1 MSSTI
6 LIIDDSAELCA
17 LMETILPYSGYRTLS
32 AGTAAAGLALIAE
45 TQPDL
50 VIVDFEL
57 PDGKGL
63 DVLEALN
70 RQQPVTPSILMTG
83 YGSEG
88 VAAKALRLGALGYL
102 IKPFTVE
109 EVLSSIER
117 ALSIGRMQRERAT
130 LSSRLEMYD
139 HHFRAISALT
149 RAMIVGLD
157 ASSLIERIVEAGLFT
172 TRAERCFLAVVNAGG
187 DSPEEDSDVR
197 VVAFA
202 GRPARQCEQLRPSAS
217 DERLMRV
224 LKPGK
229 AVRLQSERGT
239 SLRLQTGDDAHAVVQ
254 VPLHDGNRVIGLLS
268 VDRQSSE
275 LPFTRHD
282 QEMVQILADHAVL
295 VLGRQPRATEE
306 EPGASELPNAPAAG
320 SGFGQVMGLLER

>member
-1 MSSTI
+1 MTPTI
-6 LIIDDSAELCA
+6 VIIDDSTELCA
-17 LMETILPYSGYRTLS
+17 LMETILPYSGYQVLS
-32 AGTAAAGLALIAE
+32 AGTAAAGLALVG
-45 TQPDL
+45 QVHPDL

-70 RQQPVTPSILMTG
+70 HRPPVTPSILMTG

-88 VAAKALRLGALGYL
+88 VAARALRLGALGYL

-117 ALSIGRMQRERAT
+117 ALSIGRMQQERAT
-130 LSSRLEMYD
+130 LGTRLETYE

-157 ASSLIERIVEAGLFT
+157 SPSLIERIVEAGLYV
-172 TRAERCFLAVVNAGG
+172 TRAERCFLAVADASGQ
-187 DSPEEDSDVR
+187 ELR
-197 VVAFA
+197 VLAMT
-202 GRPARQCEQLRPSAS
+202 GRPVCQQQQFVADAG
-217 DERLMRV
+217 DERLQQV

-229 AVRLQSERGT
+229 ATRLSSNDG
-239 SLRLQTGDDAHAVVQ
+239 SGIRLQTEDETLAVVQ
-254 VPLHDGNRVIGLLS
+254 VPLHAGDRVIGLLS
-268 VDRQSSE
+268 ADRPGSDA
-275 LPFTRHD
+275 PFSRHD

-295 VLGRQPRATEE
+295 VL
-306 EPGASELPNAPAAG
+306 
-320 SGFGQVMGLLER
+320 ERER